1 VNREFKQCLDN
12 KKIIPFERG
21 KKLIRKELA
30 IARDDLSDAKDGFN
44 NKRYKWSTIQAYYAM
59 FHSARALVYS
69 QGYREKSHYCL
80 AIALRALFL
89 DEDKLDTQSLRD
101 FINCMNLRES
111 ADYEAEF
118 SEAGAKAVIV
128 AAEKFGEKAVA
139 ILNATESNPEPSV

>member
-1 VNREFKQCLDN
+1 MNREFKQCIDN

-21 KKLIRKELA
+21 KKLIQKELA
-30 IARDDLSDAKDGFN
+30 IALDDLSDAKDGFN
-44 NKRYKWSTIQAYYAM
+44 SQRYKWSTIQAYYAM
-59 FHSARALVYS
+59 FHGARALVYS

-80 AIALRALFL
+80 AIALKALFV
-89 DEDKLDTQSLRD
+89 DEGKLDTQSVRD

-128 AAEKFGEKAVA
+128 AAERFIEKAKI
-139 ILNATESNPEPSV
+139 ILNAMEPNPEPAD